1 MSNSSLSVDEL
12 MSRGLGKRWKDVS
25 CCVWWVCGDLLSDLE
40 HLMHR
45 KAGKYLFMSCPLRV
59 GAQLHIHVKRWGG
72 FSQEGFDE
80 LRTTLLINILMSY
93 FLAAWPM
100 CLIELI
106 CSWESSLI
114 VRQEKHNWNAKKQ
127 AREEEINN
135 LSWPS
140 SKGQRCPNK
149 AWSSLKV

>member
-1 MSNSSLSVDEL
+1 MSSSFLSVDEL
-12 MSRGLGKRWKDVS
+12 MSRGLRKRWKDVS
-25 CCVWWVCGDLLSDLE
+25 CCVWWVCGALPSDLE
-40 HLMHR
+40 HIMHR
-45 KAGKYLFMSCPLRV
+45 KVAKYLCMSCSLRV
-59 GAQLHIHVKRWGG
+59 GAQLHIHVKRRGG

-114 VRQEKHNWNAKKQ
+114 GKKSQ
-127 AREEEINN
+127 LE
-135 LSWPS
+135 
-140 SKGQRCPNK
+140 
-149 AWSSLKV
+149 